1 MVINGVNI
9 LHLQN
14 SGPRKRPPPTP
25 LRTGKNKEWNLKCLL
40 PRRKAAA
47 QGRNKFRCNWA
58 GVCETTT
65 TATHQH
71 HHRALQVASRGKFST
86 HPAVQI
92 ELEVCKSPQKERQR
106 VEEDTNR
113 QTMEDVSQ
121 GTYMFCVSPL
131 FLLGRK
137 LVLRRGEVAE
147 SSREEKRRKLTLE
160 GCQTRF
166 PI

>member
-1 MVINGVNI
+1 MKFKM
-9 LHLQN
+9 
-14 SGPRKRPPPTP
+14 SASP
-25 LRTGKNKEWNLKCLL
+25 KE
-40 PRRKAAA
+40 
-47 QGRNKFRCNWA
+47 GSSRNKFRCNWA

-65 TATHQH
+65 TATHEH

-113 QTMEDVSQ
+113 QTMEDVSE

-137 LVLRRGEVAE
+137 LVGFERRSCRVE
-147 SSREEKRRKLTLE
+147 SSREEKKINT
-160 GCQTRF
+160 
-166 PI
+166 